1 MNNVGFELVAIPVQF
16 QDEPKDQGKPLI
28 EIDISKDN
36 EKICV
41 YLKGFV
47 KKKKRDKEDL
57 ICILKE
63 YVYILACKYNKMLGL
78 NPIL

>member
-16 QDEPKDQGKPLI
+16 KDEPKDQRKPLI

-47 KKKKRDKEDL
+47 KKKKEIKK
-57 ICILKE
+57 I
-63 YVYILACKYNKMLGL
+63 
-78 NPIL
+78 